1 MSVQIIINDYSTKN
15 IDKYTHIIHI
25 SDIHIR
31 LYKRQEEYKEVFQKL
46 YQKID
51 EIQDKNGLI
60 VITGDIFH
68 DKVSLTSESVI
79 LCTEFFINLSKRRKT
94 IVIPGNHDGLLNSYE
109 RVDNIS
115 GVLSHKTIPD
125 LYFFKHSGIYRF
137 NNFVFG
143 VSSIFD
149 NLFISSNEVD
159 GVIASYS
166 DNNNNE
172 NNENNNNN
180 NNNNKFV
187 KIGLYHG
194 LVGTLKLQEMYEAK
208 GEKSIEDFKGYDYVL
223 LGDIHT
229 FQYLND
235 EKTIAYASS
244 LISQNFTETD
254 TNHGFIFWDIENRT
268 SSYVSIPNDYHHK
281 ICFIENNIL
290 KVNNVEYNLSNNDDL
305 NMLNN
310 IIPEKGRV
318 KLIIEQDINSN
329 NEYINLLKGRFKK
342 VYWTEVNN
350 TLINKG
356 KSESSRLTN
365 VDINIREIM
374 KEIVKFSDESKLD
387 FIYNDL
393 KQRLNKREDLGN
405 NWELL
410 ELKISNL
417 CLYGANNSID
427 LSKFSIN
434 DIILIHG
441 QNNVGKSSLIDIIS
455 YILYNKMGRNLNLGN
470 KKAHEILNINKKEG
484 TGEIIFKL
492 SNNIF
497 YLKRTYKKNIRND
510 LKFDSFLYTLQESHN
525 DTESSSSKDTI
536 TYNDK
541 KYNMTLLLKGCDVNK
556 KIEEL
561 LGSYDDFIF
570 MNIMLQFDN
579 VSFRNMKQNERKNL
593 LNRLLDLNGYEK
605 IEADIKP
612 IYQMYEKEAKAIFDE
627 IKDINIIEMKNTHEE
642 NLKNIETLND
652 KIKDLEKNKLTI
664 IDKINNLNME
674 YVKID
679 DFNCNNSNN
688 SKIKLEE
695 EVKKTKISL
704 DKMKTEVSDLSKNL
718 DEKEHIKNNVF
729 EYLKDEESILKNWRD
744 NNEKINNEKKELQL
758 LLEESLSKR
767 KQHNLK
773 ESYDE
778 KTTETLLEKNKKS
791 YDELLKKEALYNEL
805 LKSYEK
811 NMIEFNEK
819 QNNMTSNLKMLE
831 YDLEKINVNKLWL
844 NLNEKISI
852 DEKQIENKKN
862 KYNDLITNDNE
873 NELIITSLVKNIDEF
888 EKEENQQK
896 CKSYHNYKNELE
908 HILNEIVIYSD
919 LMKNLEN
926 HDFNPDCIQCMKN
939 PKVLDLIKYSDK
951 LKSLESSKINIETKI
966 NALSGIEELETEY
979 KNNKKQL
986 NEKYKSQNEIKKELK
1001 IIKAEIDDFTA
1012 KIEYFNLINKI
1023 KDEKNK
1029 WADEPIRTIKENEEN
1044 ELQTLKTQL
1053 EKKQII
1059 ENNINK
1065 LEDYK
1070 NILSHNTELD
1080 IIIKNIKSNID
1091 ELIHKEKNDKCV
1103 KEYDNYIEQKQLFAT
1118 ISMEIMKINVSIL
1131 EKNNLIT
1138 KDENIFQNLNT
1149 KLLTINKN
1157 NEIMTSISN
1166 MKNEIKNI
1174 DTELNKLK
1182 NDKYKLDELI
1192 RTNDIIIKN
1201 YDEKKA
1207 RFLKLFDEKEV
1218 YANYM
1223 TLVNKNGLPLHILKR
1238 YLTHISDGI
1247 NFIAES
1253 FIKKKIDLF
1262 IEDND
1267 IVLNIIVK
1275 DDDNKN
1281 RNIMMVGG
1289 RESFVLDIAFKIVL
1303 AKIAHLPK
1311 SNFIFIDEGISVF
1324 DKEHLNNITDLF
1336 SYLNNYFDYV
1346 FLMSHIEEIKDY
1358 VSKKIYIK
1366 RDEYGCS
1373 VISYF

>member
-1 MSVQIIINDYSTKN
+1 
-15 IDKYTHIIHI
+15 
-25 SDIHIR
+25 
-31 LYKRQEEYKEVFQKL
+31 
-46 YQKID
+46 
-51 EIQDKNGLI
+51 
-60 VITGDIFH
+60 
-68 DKVSLTSESVI
+68 
-79 LCTEFFINLSKRRKT
+79 
-94 IVIPGNHDGLLNSYE
+94 
-109 RVDNIS
+109 
-115 GVLSHKTIPD
+115 
-125 LYFFKHSGIYRF
+125 
-137 NNFVFG
+137 
-143 VSSIFD
+143 
-149 NLFISSNEVD
+149 
-159 GVIASYS
+159 
-166 DNNNNE
+166 
-172 NNENNNNN
+172 
-180 NNNNKFV
+180 
-187 KIGLYHG
+187 
-194 LVGTLKLQEMYEAK
+194 
-208 GEKSIEDFKGYDYVL
+208 
-223 LGDIHT
+223 
-229 FQYLND
+229 
-235 EKTIAYASS
+235 
-244 LISQNFTETD
+244 
-254 TNHGFIFWDIENRT
+254 
-268 SSYVSIPNDYHHK
+268 
-281 ICFIENNIL
+281 
-290 KVNNVEYNLSNNDDL
+290 LSNNDDL
-305 NMLNN
+305 TLLNS

-329 NEYINLLKGRFKK
+329 NEYINLLKGKFKK

-410 ELKISNL
+410 ELRISNL

-455 YILYNKMGRNLNLGN
+455 YILYNKMGRNLNMGN

-497 YLKRTYKKNIRND
+497 FLKRTYKKNIRND
-510 LKFDSFLYTLQESHN
+510 LKFDSFLYTLQESCN
-525 DTESSSSKDTI
+525 SDDSKDTIKDII

-541 KYNMTLLLKGCDVNK
+541 NYNMTLLLKGCDVNK

-612 IYQMYEKEAKAIFDE
+612 IYQMYEKESKNIFDE
-627 IKDINIIEMKNTHEE
+627 IKDINILEMKNTHEE
-642 NLKNIETLND
+642 DIKNIDELNN
-652 KIKDLEKNKLTI
+652 KIKDLEKNKLGF

-679 DFNCNNSNN
+679 DFN

-695 EVKKTKISL
+695 EVKRAKNSLEKINN
-704 DKMKTEVSDLSKNL
+704 EVLILSTNL
-718 DEKEHIKNNVF
+718 NEKEHIKNNIF
-729 EYLKDEESILKNWRD
+729 EYLKNEESILENWNA
-744 NNEKINNEKKELQL
+744 NNEKIGTQKKELQNA
-758 LLEESLSKR
+758 LEMSLSKR

-778 KTTETLLEKNKKS
+778 KTTQSLLEKNRKN
-791 YDELLKKEALYNEL
+791 YEDLVKKEVIYNEL
-805 LKSYEK
+805 LKSYDIL
-811 NMIEFNEK
+811 MIEFNEK

-831 YDLEKINVNKLWL
+831 YDLEKINVNKSWL
-844 NLNEKISI
+844 IDDNNNDKSLSILDKKKEK
-852 DEKQIENKKN
+852 EKELLEN
-862 KYNDLITNDNE
+862 DRH
-873 NELIITSLVKNIDEF
+873 NELIIALLVQNIDEF
-888 EKEENQQK
+888 EKEEIQQK
-896 CKSYHNYKNELE
+896 CKSYHNYKNEFT
-908 HILNEIVIYSD
+908 HILNEIVIYTD

-926 HDFNPDCIQCMKN
+926 HEFNPDCVQCMKN
-939 PKVLDLIKYSDK
+939 PKVLDLIKYSDR
-951 LKSLESSKINIETKI
+951 LKSLESSKINIENEI
-966 NALSGIEELETEY
+966 NVLHGIEVLEIEY

-986 NEKYKSQNEIKKELK
+986 NDKYKSQNEIKKELK
-1001 IIKAEIDDFTA
+1001 IIKAEIDDLTVQ
-1012 KIEYFNLINKI
+1012 IEYFTLINKI

-1029 WADEPIRTIKENEEN
+1029 WTNEPIRETKESQEK
-1044 ELQTLKTQL
+1044 ELSLLKTQL
-1053 EKKQII
+1053 EKKSVI

-1070 NILSHNTELD
+1070 NILLHNNELD

-1091 ELIHKEKNDKCV
+1091 ELIENEKHDKSV
-1103 KEYDNYIEQKQLFAT
+1103 QEYSNYLKQKQEFTT
-1118 ISMEIMKINVSIL
+1118 ISMEIMKLNVSIL

-1138 KDENIFQNLNT
+1138 KDENVFQNLNS
-1149 KLLTINKN
+1149 KLETINKN
-1157 NEIMTSISN
+1157 TEIITSISN
-1166 MKNEIKNI
+1166 MKSEIKNI
-1174 DTELNKLK
+1174 DMELNKLK

-1247 NFIAES
+1247 NFISES

-1275 DDDNKN
+1275 DDNNKN

-1373 VISYF
+1373 RITYF

>member
-1 MSVQIIINDYSTKN
+1 MSSQIIINDYSTKDIN
-15 IDKYTHIIHI
+15 KYTHIIHI

-51 EIQDKNGLI
+51 EVDDKNGLI

-149 NLFISSNEVD
+149 NLFISSYEVD
-159 GVIASYS
+159 GQIASYKDS
-166 DNNNNE
+166 CGD
-172 NNENNNNN
+172 
-180 NNNNKFV
+180 NKFV

-254 TNHGFIFWDIENRT
+254 TNHGFIYWDIENGS

-305 NMLNN
+305 EILNT

-329 NEYINLLKGRFKK
+329 NEYINLLKGKFKK

-405 NWELL
+405 NWDLL
-410 ELKISNL
+410 ELRISNL

-427 LSKFSIN
+427 LSKFSVN

-455 YILYNKMGRNLNLGN
+455 YILYNKMGRNLNMGN

-484 TGEIIFKL
+484 VGEIIFKL

-497 YLKRTYKKNIRND
+497 FLKRTYKKNIRND
-510 LKFDSFLYTLQESHN
+510 LKFDSFLYTLQESFGDDCVSTN
-525 DTESSSSKDTI
+525 KETI
-536 TYNDK
+536 KYDEK
-541 KYNMTLLLKGCDVNK
+541 MYNMTLLLKGCDVNK

-612 IYQMYEKEAKAIFDE
+612 IYQMYEKESKTIFDE
-627 IKDINIIEMKNTHEE
+627 IKDINIIEMKNSHEDD
-642 NLKNIETLND
+642 LKNIDELNN
-652 KIKDLEKNKLTI
+652 KIKSLENNKLTI

-679 DFNCNNSNN
+679 DFNSINSNSSN
-688 SKIKLEE
+688 SNSSKIKLEE
-695 EVKKTKISL
+695 EVKKAKISL
-704 DKMKTEVSDLSKNL
+704 EKMKGEVSNLSKNL
-718 DEKEHIKNNVF
+718 DEKEQIKNNIF
-729 EYLKDEESILKNWRD
+729 EYLKNEESILENWNA
-744 NNEKINNEKKELQL
+744 NNDKIEKQKKELQL
-758 LLEESLSKR
+758 LLECSLSKR
-767 KQHNLK
+767 KQHNMK

-778 KTTETLLEKNKKS
+778 KTTEILLEKNKKN
-791 YDELLKKEALYNEL
+791 YDDLLKKEIIYNEL
-805 LKSYEK
+805 LKSYDIF
-811 NMIEFNEK
+811 MIEFNEK
-819 QNNMTSNLKMLE
+819 QNNMNSNLKMLE
-831 YDLEKINVNKLWL
+831 YDLEKINVNKSWV
-844 NLNEKISI
+844 NERNTDKSLSI
-852 DEKQIENKKN
+852 LVEKKEKEK
-862 KYNDLITNDNE
+862 DLLSNDNN
-873 NELIITSLVKNIDEF
+873 NELIIHSLSKNIDEF
-888 EKEENQQK
+888 EKEEFQNK
-896 CKSYHNYKNELE
+896 CKSYHNYKNELDN
-908 HILNEIVIYSD
+908 ILNEIIIYTD

-926 HDFNPDCIQCMKN
+926 HEFNLECIQCMKN

-951 LKSLESSKINIETKI
+951 LKSLELSKINIEKEL
-966 NALSGIEELETEY
+966 NELKDIEKQENEY
-979 KNNKKQL
+979 KNNKKEL

-1001 IIKAEIDDFTA
+1001 LIKIVIDDLIIE
-1012 KIEYFNLINKI
+1012 IEYFRLIDKI

-1029 WADEPIRTIKENEEN
+1029 WANDPIRGTKEKEEK
-1044 ELQTLKTQL
+1044 ELNILKTQI

-1070 NILSHNTELD
+1070 NILLHNNELD
-1080 IIIKNIKSNID
+1080 IIIKNIKTNID
-1091 ELIHKEKNDKCV
+1091 ELINGENNKQHTE
-1103 KEYDNYIEQKQLFAT
+1103 EYNNYLKQKQLFST

-1138 KDENIFQNLNT
+1138 KDENIFQNLSS
-1149 KLLTINKN
+1149 KLETINKN
-1157 NEIMTSISN
+1157 TEIITSISN
-1166 MKNEIKNI
+1166 MKSEIKNI
-1174 DTELNKLK
+1174 DFELNKMK

-1223 TLVNKNGLPLHILKR
+1223 ILVNKNGLPLHILKR

-1275 DDDNKN
+1275 DDNNKN

-1366 RDEYGCS
+1366 RDDQGCS
-1373 VISYF
+1373 KISYNN

>member
-1 MSVQIIINDYSTKN
+1 MSVQIIINDYSSMDIN
-15 IDKYTHIIHI
+15 KYTHIIHI

-51 EIQDKNGLI
+51 TIEDKNGLI

-79 LCTEFFINLSKRRKT
+79 LCTEFFINLSQRRKT

-115 GVLSHKTIPD
+115 GVLSHKTIPN

-149 NLFISSNEVD
+149 NLFISSSEVD
-159 GVIASYS
+159 GQIASYESCS
-166 DNNNNE
+166 D
-172 NNENNNNN
+172 
-180 NNNNKFV
+180 KFV

-254 TNHGFIFWDIENRT
+254 TNHGFIYWDIENGT

-290 KVNNVEYNLSNNDDL
+290 KVNNIEYNLSNNDDL
-305 NMLNN
+305 MMLNT

-329 NEYINLLKGRFKK
+329 NEYINLLKGKFKK

-405 NWELL
+405 NWDLL
-410 ELKISNL
+410 ELRISNL
-417 CLYGANNSID
+417 CLYGDNNSID

-455 YILYNKMGRNLNLGN
+455 YILYNKMGRNLNMGN

-497 YLKRTYKKNIRND
+497 FLKRTYKKNIRND
-510 LKFDSFLYTLQESHN
+510 LKFDSFLYTLQESSSA
-525 DTESSSSKDTI
+525 DTSRDTSRDINKDTI

-593 LNRLLDLNGYEK
+593 LNRLLDLNGFEK

-612 IYQMYEKEAKAIFDE
+612 IYQMYEKESKNIFDE
-627 IKDINIIEMKNTHEE
+627 IKDINILEMKNTHEE
-642 NLKNIETLND
+642 DIKNIDELNN
-652 KIKDLEKNKLTI
+652 KIKDLEKNKLAI

-679 DFNCNNSNN
+679 DFNSINSNN
-688 SKIKLEE
+688 SKLEE
-695 EVKKTKISL
+695 EFKRAKISL
-704 DKMKTEVSDLSKNL
+704 EKMNNEVNELSKKLN
-718 DEKEHIKNNVF
+718 EKEHIKNNIF
-729 EYLKDEESILKNWRD
+729 EYLKNEESILENWNT
-744 NNEKINNEKKELQL
+744 NNEKIGAQKKELQNA
-758 LLEESLSKR
+758 LEDSLSKR

-778 KTTETLLEKNKKS
+778 KTAESLLEKNRKN
-791 YDELLKKEALYNEL
+791 YDELLKKEVIYNEL
-805 LKSYEK
+805 LKSYDIL
-811 NMIEFNEK
+811 MMEFNEK
-819 QNNMTSNLKMLE
+819 QNNMKSNLKMLE

-844 NLNEKISI
+844 NDDN
-852 DEKQIENKKN
+852 N
-862 KYNDLITNDNE
+862 NDNSSSILHE
-873 NELIITSLVKNIDEF
+873 KKEKEKDLLCNDNNNELIISSLIQNIDEF
-888 EKEENQQK
+888 EKEEIQQK

-908 HILNEIVIYSD
+908 HILNEIIIYTD
-919 LMKNLEN
+919 LMRNLEN
-926 HDFNPDCIQCMKN
+926 HEFNPECIQCMKN

-951 LKSLESSKINIETKI
+951 LKSLESSKINIQEK
-966 NALSGIEELETEY
+966 LVVLHGIEELETEY

-1001 IIKAEIDDFTA
+1001 IIKAEIDDLTVQ
-1012 KIEYFNLINKI
+1012 IEYFTLINKI

-1029 WADEPIRTIKENEEN
+1029 WENEPIRVTKESEEK
-1044 ELQTLKTQL
+1044 ELSILKIQV
-1053 EKKQII
+1053 EKKQVI

-1070 NILSHNTELD
+1070 NILLHNNELD
-1080 IIIKNIKSNID
+1080 IIIKNIKFKIN
-1091 ELIHKEKNDKCV
+1091 ELIENEKHDKSV
-1103 KEYDNYIEQKQLFAT
+1103 QEYNNYLKQKQLFAT
-1118 ISMEIMKINVSIL
+1118 ISMEIMKLNVSIL

-1138 KDENIFQNLNT
+1138 KDENIFQNLNS

-1157 NEIMTSISN
+1157 TEIITSIRN

-1174 DTELNKLK
+1174 DAELNKLK

-1247 NFIAES
+1247 NFISES

-1267 IVLNIIVK
+1267 IILNIIVK
-1275 DDDNKN
+1275 DDNNKN

-1358 VSKKIYIK
+1358 VSKKIFIK
-1366 RDEYGCS
+1366 RDDQGCS
-1373 VISYF
+1373 KISYV

>member
-1 MSVQIIINDYSTKN
+1 MSAQIIINDYSTKDIN
-15 IDKYTHIIHI
+15 KYTHIIHI

-51 EIQDKNGLI
+51 EIHDKNGLI

-79 LCTEFFINLSKRRKT
+79 LCTEFFINLSQRRKT

-115 GVLSHKTIPD
+115 GVLSHKTIPN

-149 NLFISSNEVD
+149 NLFISSSEVE
-159 GVIASYS
+159 GQIASYDS
-166 DNNNNE
+166 CGD
-172 NNENNNNN
+172 
-180 NNNNKFV
+180 NKFV

-254 TNHGFIFWDIENRT
+254 TNHGFIYWDIENAT
-268 SSYVSIPNDYHHK
+268 STYVSIPNDYHHK

-290 KVNNVEYNLSNNDDL
+290 KINNTEYNLSNNDDL
-305 NMLNN
+305 TLLNS

-329 NEYINLLKGRFKK
+329 NEYINLLKGKFKK

-410 ELKISNL
+410 ELRISNL

-455 YILYNKMGRNLNLGN
+455 YILYNKMGRNLNMGN

-497 YLKRTYKKNIRND
+497 FLKRTYKKNIRND
-510 LKFDSFLYTLQESHN
+510 LKFDSFLYTLQESC
-525 DTESSSSKDTI
+525 SSDDSKDII

-612 IYQMYEKEAKAIFDE
+612 IYQMYEKESKNIFDE
-627 IKDINIIEMKNTHEE
+627 IKDINILEMKNTHEE
-642 NLKNIETLND
+642 DIKNIDELNN
-652 KIKDLEKNKLTI
+652 KIKDLEKNKLGF

-679 DFNCNNSNN
+679 DFNSIN

-695 EVKKTKISL
+695 EVKRAKNSLEKINN
-704 DKMKTEVSDLSKNL
+704 EVLILSTNL
-718 DEKEHIKNNVF
+718 NEKEHIKNNIF
-729 EYLKDEESILKNWRD
+729 EYLKNEESILENWNA
-744 NNEKINNEKKELQL
+744 NNEKIGTQKKELQL
-758 LLEESLSKR
+758 LLEDSLSKR

-778 KTTETLLEKNKKS
+778 KTTEMLLEKNRKN
-791 YDELLKKEALYNEL
+791 YEDLVKKEVIYNEL
-805 LKSYEK
+805 LKSYDIL
-811 NMIEFNEK
+811 MIEFNEK
-819 QNNMTSNLKMLE
+819 QNNMSSNLKMLE
-831 YDLEKINVNKLWL
+831 YDLEKINVNKSWL
-844 NLNEKISI
+844 I
-852 DEKQIENKKN
+852 DDNNNDKKKQEQNKKN
-862 KYNDLITNDNE
+862 EKYTQLNKIDND
-873 NELIITSLVKNIDEF
+873 NELIIALLVQNIDEF
-888 EKEENQQK
+888 EKEEIQQK
-896 CKSYHNYKNELE
+896 CKSYHNYKNEFT
-908 HILNEIVIYSD
+908 HILNEIVIYTD

-926 HDFNPDCIQCMKN
+926 HEFNPDCVQCMKN
-939 PKVLDLIKYSDK
+939 PKVLDLIKYSDR
-951 LKSLESSKINIETKI
+951 LKSLESSKINIENEI
-966 NALSGIEELETEY
+966 NVLHGIEVLEIEY

-986 NEKYKSQNEIKKELK
+986 NDKYKSQNEIKKELK
-1001 IIKAEIDDFTA
+1001 IIKAEIDDLTVQ
-1012 KIEYFNLINKI
+1012 IEYFTLINKI

-1029 WADEPIRTIKENEEN
+1029 WTNEPIRETKES
-1044 ELQTLKTQL
+1044 ELSLLKTQL
-1053 EKKQII
+1053 EKKSVI

-1070 NILSHNTELD
+1070 NILLHNNELD

-1091 ELIHKEKNDKCV
+1091 ELIENEKHDKSV
-1103 KEYDNYIEQKQLFAT
+1103 QEYNNYLKQKQEFTT
-1118 ISMEIMKINVSIL
+1118 ISMEIMKLNVSIL

-1138 KDENIFQNLNT
+1138 KDENVFQNLNS
-1149 KLLTINKN
+1149 KLETINKN
-1157 NEIMTSISN
+1157 TEIITSISN
-1166 MKNEIKNI
+1166 MKSEIKNI

-1247 NFIAES
+1247 NFISES

-1275 DDDNKN
+1275 DDNNKN

-1373 VISYF
+1373 KVTCSF

>member
-1 MSVQIIINDYSTKN
+1 MSAQIIINDYSTVDIN
-15 IDKYTHIIHI
+15 KYTHIIHI

-149 NLFISSNEVD
+149 NLFISSSEVE
-159 GVIASYS
+159 GQIASYGPCS
-166 DNNNNE
+166 E
-172 NNENNNNN
+172 
-180 NNNNKFV
+180 KFV

-208 GEKSIEDFKGYDYVL
+208 GEKSVEDFKGYDYVL

-254 TNHGFIFWDIENRT
+254 TNHGFIYWDIENET

-305 NMLNN
+305 TMLNS

-329 NEYINLLKGRFKK
+329 NEYINLLKGKFKK

-410 ELKISNL
+410 ELRISNL

-441 QNNVGKSSLIDIIS
+441 QNNIGKSSLIDIIS

-484 TGEIIFKL
+484 VGEIIFKL

-510 LKFDSFLYTLQESHN
+510 LKFDSFLYTLQESF
-525 DTESSSSKDTI
+525 SSGDSKDII

-612 IYQMYEKEAKAIFDE
+612 IYQMYEKESKNIFDE
-627 IKDINIIEMKNTHEE
+627 IKDINILEMKNTHEE
-642 NLKNIETLND
+642 DLKNIDELND
-652 KIKDLEKNKLTI
+652 KIKGLEKNKLAI

-679 DFNCNNSNN
+679 DFNSINSN
-688 SKIKLEE
+688 SKSKLEE
-695 EVKKTKISL
+695 EVKRAKISL
-704 DKMKTEVSDLSKNL
+704 EKMKNEVSDLSKKL
-718 DEKEHIKNNVF
+718 DEKENIKNNIF
-729 EYLKDEESILKNWRD
+729 EYLKNEDSILEKWNS
-744 NNEKINNEKKELQL
+744 NNEKIDKQKKELQL

-767 KQHNLK
+767 KQHNMK

-778 KTTETLLEKNKKS
+778 KTAQTLLEKNKKN
-791 YDELLKKEALYNEL
+791 YDDLLKKEVEYNEL
-805 LKSYEK
+805 LKSYDICMKEY
-811 NMIEFNEK
+811 NEK
-819 QNNMTSNLKMLE
+819 HNNMSSNLKILE

-844 NLNEKISI
+844 NEKNTENSMNFLK
-852 DEKQIENKKN
+852 EKKEKEKELLENDRN
-862 KYNDLITNDNE
+862 
-873 NELIITSLVKNIDEF
+873 NELIIASLVKNIDDF
-888 EKEENQQK
+888 EKEEFQNK

-908 HILNEIVIYSD
+908 HILNEIVIYRD

-926 HDFNPDCIQCMKN
+926 HEFNPDCIQCMKN

-951 LKSLESSKINIETKI
+951 LKSLEPSKINIEE
-966 NALSGIEELETEY
+966 NLDVLHGIQELETEY

-986 NEKYKSQNEIKKELK
+986 NDKYKSQNEIKKELK
-1001 IIKAEIDDFTA
+1001 IIKADIDDLTVQ
-1012 KIEYFNLINKI
+1012 IEYFTLINKI

-1029 WADEPIRTIKENEEN
+1029 WTNEPIRAIKENEEK
-1044 ELQTLKTQL
+1044 ELSLLKIQL
-1053 EKKQII
+1053 EKKQIT

-1070 NILSHNTELD
+1070 NILLHNNELD
-1080 IIIKNIKSNID
+1080 IIIKNIKSKID
-1091 ELIHKEKNDKCV
+1091 ELVEKEKNDKCV
-1103 KEYDNYIEQKQLFAT
+1103 EEYNNYLKQKQLFAT

-1138 KDENIFQNLNT
+1138 KDENIFQNLNS

-1157 NEIMTSISN
+1157 TEIITTISN

-1201 YDEKKA
+1201 YDEKKK

-1366 RDEYGCS
+1366 RDDQGCS
-1373 VISYF
+1373 RISYV

>member
-1 MSVQIIINDYSTKN
+1 MSAQIIINDYSTVAIN
-15 IDKYTHIIHI
+15 KYTHIIHI

-115 GVLSHKTIPD
+115 GVLSHKTIPN

-149 NLFISSNEVD
+149 NLFISSSEVD
-159 GVIASYS
+159 GQIASYGPCS
-166 DNNNNE
+166 E
-172 NNENNNNN
+172 
-180 NNNNKFV
+180 KFV

-208 GEKSIEDFKGYDYVL
+208 GEKSVEDFKGYDYVL

-254 TNHGFIFWDIENRT
+254 TNHGFIYWDIENET
-268 SSYVSIPNDYHHK
+268 STYVSIPNDYHHK

-290 KVNNVEYNLSNNDDL
+290 KVNNTEYNLSNNDDL
-305 NMLNN
+305 MILNT

-329 NEYINLLKGRFKK
+329 NEYINLLKGKFKK

-410 ELKISNL
+410 ELRISNL

-484 TGEIIFKL
+484 VGEIIFKL
-492 SNNIF
+492 SNNVF

-510 LKFDSFLYTLQESHN
+510 LKFDSFLYTLQESHS
-525 DTESSSSKDTI
+525 DTSKDTL

-556 KIEEL
+556 KIEEM

-612 IYQMYEKEAKAIFDE
+612 IYQMYEKESKNIFDE

-642 NLKNIETLND
+642 DLKNIDELND
-652 KIKDLEKNKLTI
+652 KIKGLEKNKLAI

-679 DFNCNNSNN
+679 DFNSINSN
-688 SKIKLEE
+688 SKSKLEE
-695 EVKKTKISL
+695 EVKRAKISL
-704 DKMKTEVSDLSKNL
+704 EKMNNEVLTLSTNL
-718 DEKEHIKNNVF
+718 DEKEHIKNNIF
-729 EYLKDEESILKNWRD
+729 EYLKNEESILENWNS
-744 NNEKINNEKKELQL
+744 NNQKIEVQKKELQL

-767 KQHNLK
+767 KQHNMK

-778 KTTETLLEKNKKS
+778 KTAESLLEKNKKN
-791 YDELLKKEALYNEL
+791 YEELLKKEITYNEL
-805 LKSYEK
+805 LKSYDIL
-811 NMIEFNEK
+811 MIEFNEK

-831 YDLEKINVNKLWL
+831 YDLEKINVNKSW
-844 NLNEKISI
+844 LNEKNTHNNNENSVIFLT
-852 DEKQIENKKN
+852 EKKEKEKDLHS
-862 KYNDLITNDNE
+862 NDSN
-873 NELIITSLVKNIDEF
+873 NELIIASLVQNIDEF
-888 EKEENQQK
+888 EKDEYQQK

-908 HILNEIVIYSD
+908 HILNEIVIYTD

-926 HDFNPDCIQCMKN
+926 HEFNPDCIQCMKN
-939 PKVLDLIKYSDK
+939 PKVLDLIKYSDR
-951 LKSLESSKINIETKI
+951 LKSLESSKINIEGK
-966 NALSGIEELETEY
+966 LYVLHGIEELETEY

-986 NEKYKSQNEIKKELK
+986 NDKYKSQNEIKKELK
-1001 IIKAEIDDFTA
+1001 IIKAEIDDLTV

-1029 WADEPIRTIKENEEN
+1029 WSNEPIREIKENKEK
-1044 ELQTLKTQL
+1044 ELSLLKTQL
-1053 EKKQII
+1053 EKKQVI

-1070 NILSHNTELD
+1070 NILLHNNELD
-1080 IIIKNIKSNID
+1080 IIIKNIKYNID
-1091 ELIHKEKNDKCV
+1091 ELINSENNKQHSE
-1103 KEYDNYIEQKQLFAT
+1103 EYNNYLKQKQLFAT

-1138 KDENIFQNLNT
+1138 KDENIFQNLNS

-1157 NEIMTSISN
+1157 NEIITTISN
-1166 MKNEIKNI
+1166 MKTEIKNI

-1247 NFIAES
+1247 NFISES

-1366 RDEYGCS
+1366 RDDQGCS
-1373 VISYF
+1373 RISYV

>member
-1 MSVQIIINDYSTKN
+1 MSVQIIINDYSTKDIN
-15 IDKYTHIIHI
+15 KYTHIIHI

-51 EIQDKNGLI
+51 TIEDKNGLI

-79 LCTEFFINLSKRRKT
+79 LCTEFFINLSQRRKT

-149 NLFISSNEVD
+149 NLFISSSEVD
-159 GVIASYS
+159 GQIASYKDS
-166 DNNNNE
+166 CGNNSNH
-172 NNENNNNN
+172 
-180 NNNNKFV
+180 NKFV

-208 GEKSIEDFKGYDYVL
+208 GEKSVEDFKGYDYVL

-254 TNHGFIFWDIENRT
+254 TNHGFIYWDIENDT

-305 NMLNN
+305 TILNT

-405 NWELL
+405 NWDLL
-410 ELKISNL
+410 ELRLSNL
-417 CLYGANNSID
+417 CLYGAGNSID
-427 LSKFSIN
+427 LSKFSVN

-455 YILYNKMGRNLNLGN
+455 YILYNKMGRNVNMGN

-492 SNNIF
+492 SNNVF

-510 LKFDSFLYTLQESHN
+510 LKFDSFLYTLQ
-525 DTESSSSKDTI
+525 DSSIDDNSSTSKDTI
-536 TYNDK
+536 TYNEK

-612 IYQMYEKEAKAIFDE
+612 IYQMYEKESKTIFDE
-627 IKDINIIEMKNTHEE
+627 IKDINIIEMKNSHETD
-642 NLKNIETLND
+642 LTNIEELNN
-652 KIKDLEKNKLTI
+652 KIKGLEKNKLAI

-679 DFNCNNSNN
+679 DSNSTN
-688 SKIKLEE
+688 SKSKLEE
-695 EVKKTKISL
+695 EVKKTKINL
-704 DKMKTEVSDLSKNL
+704 DKMKNEVSDLSKNL
-718 DEKEHIKNNVF
+718 DEKEHIKNNIF
-729 EYLKDEESILKNWRD
+729 EYLKDEESILEKWNA
-744 NNEKINNEKKELQL
+744 NNKKIEEQKKELQL
-758 LLEESLSKR
+758 SLEDSLSKR

-778 KTTETLLEKNKKS
+778 KTTEILLEKNKKN
-791 YDELLKKEALYNEL
+791 YDDLLKKEVIYNEL
-805 LKSYEK
+805 LKSYDICMKEY
-811 NMIEFNEK
+811 NEK
-819 QNNMTSNLKMLE
+819 QNNMNSTLKILE
-831 YDLEKINVNKLWL
+831 YDLEKINVNKSWL
-844 NLNEKISI
+844 NNEYLI
-852 DEKQIENKKN
+852 DEKQIENKKT
-862 KYNDLITNDNE
+862 KYNELNTIDSE
-873 NELIITSLVKNIDEF
+873 NELIIASLVKNIEEF
-888 EKEENQQK
+888 EKEEFQQK
-896 CKSYHNYKNELE
+896 CKAYHNYKNELDN
-908 HILNEIVIYSD
+908 ILNEIIIYTD

-926 HDFNPDCIQCMKN
+926 HEFNPECIQCMKN

-951 LKSLESSKINIETKI
+951 LKLLESSKINIEKEI
-966 NALSGIEELETEY
+966 NTLSGIDDLETEY
-979 KNNKKQL
+979 KNNKKKL
-986 NEKYKSQNEIKKELK
+986 NDKYKSQNEIKKELK
-1001 IIKAEIDDFTA
+1001 IIKAEIDDLA
-1012 KIEYFNLINKI
+1012 IKMEYFSLINKI

-1029 WADEPIRTIKENEEN
+1029 WSNEPIRAIKEKEEK
-1044 ELQTLKTQL
+1044 ELNLLKTQV
-1053 EKKQII
+1053 EKKQVI

-1070 NILSHNTELD
+1070 NILLHNNELD
-1080 IIIKNIKSNID
+1080 IIIKNIKSKID
-1091 ELIHKEKNDKCV
+1091 ELEKSGKLDTEEYNNYLKQKE
-1103 KEYDNYIEQKQLFAT
+1103 IFAT

-1138 KDENIFQNLNT
+1138 KDENIFQNLNS

-1157 NEIMTSISN
+1157 NEIITSISN

-1174 DTELNKLK
+1174 DNDLNKLK

-1366 RDEYGCS
+1366 RDEHGCS
-1373 VISYF
+1373 VISYV

>member
-1 MSVQIIINDYSTKN
+1 MSSQIIINDFSTEN

-51 EIQDKNGLI
+51 EINDKNGLI

-159 GVIASYS
+159 GVIASYK
-166 DNNNNE
+166 DK
-172 NNENNNNN
+172 
-180 NNNNKFV
+180 NKLT

-208 GEKSIEDFKGYDYVL
+208 GEKSVEDFKGYDYVL

-254 TNHGFIFWDIENRT
+254 TNHGFIFWDIENKT

-290 KVNNVEYNLSNNDDL
+290 KVNNIEYNLSNNDDL
-305 NMLNN
+305 GMLNT

-417 CLYGANNSID
+417 CLYGAHNSID

-510 LKFDSFLYTLQESHN
+510 LKFDSFLYTLQ
-525 DTESSSSKDTI
+525 DASSFDDSNKDTL

-627 IKDINIIEMKNTHEE
+627 IKDINIIEMKNSHDI
-642 NLKNIETLND
+642 NLTNIETLND
-652 KIKDLEKNKLTI
+652 KITSLEKNKLTI

-679 DFNCNNSNN
+679 DLNSIN
-688 SKIKLEE
+688 SKSKLEE

-704 DKMKTEVSDLSKNL
+704 DKMKAEVSDLSKNL
-718 DEKEHIKNNVF
+718 NEKEQIKNTIF
-729 EYLKDEESILKNWRD
+729 EYLKNEESILENWNK
-744 NNEKINNEKKELQL
+744 NNEKINNEKKELQNS
-758 LLEESLSKR
+758 LEQSLSKR

-778 KTTETLLEKNKKS
+778 ITTQSLLEKNKKN
-791 YDELLKKEALYNEL
+791 YEELLKKEVTYNEL

-811 NMIEFNEK
+811 NITEFNEK

-831 YDLEKINVNKLWL
+831 HDLEKINVNKLWL
-844 NLNEKISI
+844 NEKNTDKSLKFLLEKKEKEKILL
-852 DEKQIENKKN
+852 ENDRN
-862 KYNDLITNDNE
+862 
-873 NELIITSLVKNIDEF
+873 NELIIASLVKNIDEF

-908 HILNEIVIYSD
+908 HILNEIFIYSN

-926 HDFNPDCIQCMKN
+926 HEFNPDCIQCMKN

-951 LKSLESSKINIETKI
+951 LKSLESSKINIEKT
-966 NALSGIEELETEY
+966 LDVLQGIEELETEY
-979 KNNKKQL
+979 KSNKKQL

-1001 IIKAEIDDFTA
+1001 IIKTEIDDFSA
-1012 KIEYFNLINKI
+1012 QMEYFSLINKI

-1029 WADEPIRTIKENEEN
+1029 WDNEPIRAIKENEEK
-1044 ELQTLKTQL
+1044 ELNVLKTQL
-1053 EKKQII
+1053 EKKQVI

-1080 IIIKNIKSNID
+1080 IIIKNIKSKID
-1091 ELIHKEKNDKCV
+1091 ELIEKEKNDKCV
-1103 KEYDNYIEQKQLFAT
+1103 EEYNNYLKQKQIFAT

-1138 KDENIFQNLNT
+1138 KDENIFDNLNA

-1275 DDDNKN
+1275 DEDNKN

-1358 VSKKIYIK
+1358 VNKKIYIK
-1366 RDEYGCS
+1366 RDDQGCS
-1373 VISYF
+1373 VISCSF

>member
-1 MSVQIIINDYSTKN
+1 MSAQIIINDYSTKDIN
-15 IDKYTHIIHI
+15 KYTHIIHI

-51 EIQDKNGLI
+51 TIEDKNGLI

-79 LCTEFFINLSKRRKT
+79 LCTEFFINLSQRRKT

-115 GVLSHKTIPD
+115 GVLSHKTIPN

-149 NLFISSNEVD
+149 NLFISSSEVE
-159 GVIASYS
+159 GQIASYDS
-166 DNNNNE
+166 CGDD
-172 NNENNNNN
+172 
-180 NNNNKFV
+180 KFV

-208 GEKSIEDFKGYDYVL
+208 GEKSVEDFKGYDYVL

-254 TNHGFIFWDIENRT
+254 TNHGFIYWDIENET

-305 NMLNN
+305 IMLNT

-329 NEYINLLKGRFKK
+329 NEYINLLKGKFKK

-410 ELKISNL
+410 ELRISNL
-417 CLYGANNSID
+417 CLYGDNNSID

-455 YILYNKMGRNLNLGN
+455 YILYNKMGRNLNMGN

-497 YLKRTYKKNIRND
+497 FLKRTYKKNIRND
-510 LKFDSFLYTLQESHN
+510 LKFDSFLYTLQES
-525 DTESSSSKDTI
+525 SSDDSASSNNNKDVI

-612 IYQMYEKEAKAIFDE
+612 IYQMYEKESKNIFDE
-627 IKDINIIEMKNTHEE
+627 IKDINILEMKNSHEE
-642 NLKNIETLND
+642 DLKNIHELNN
-652 KIKDLEKNKLTI
+652 KIKDLEKNKLEI

-679 DFNCNNSNN
+679 DSFN

-695 EVKKTKISL
+695 EVKRAKISL
-704 DKMKTEVSDLSKNL
+704 EKMNNEVLTLSTNL
-718 DEKEHIKNNVF
+718 DEKEHIKNNIF
-729 EYLKDEESILKNWRD
+729 EYLKNEESILENWNA
-744 NNEKINNEKKELQL
+744 NNEKIGTQKKELQNQ
-758 LLEESLSKR
+758 LEDSLSKR

-778 KTTETLLEKNKKS
+778 KTTESLLEKNRKN
-791 YDELLKKEALYNEL
+791 YDELLKKEIIYNEL
-805 LKSYEK
+805 LKSYDIL
-811 NMIEFNEK
+811 MMEFNEK

-831 YDLEKINVNKLWL
+831 YDLEKINVNKSWL
-844 NLNEKISI
+844 N
-852 DEKQIENKKN
+852 DEKSLSILDEKE
-862 KYNDLITNDNE
+862 KYNELNKIDSD
-873 NELIITSLVKNIDEF
+873 NELIISSCVQNIDEF
-888 EKEENQQK
+888 EKEEFQNK
-896 CKSYHNYKNELE
+896 CKSYHNYKNELDN
-908 HILNEIVIYSD
+908 ILNELVIYRD

-926 HDFNPDCIQCMKN
+926 HEFNPDCIQCMKN

-951 LKSLESSKINIETKI
+951 LKSLESSKINIEEK
-966 NALSGIEELETEY
+966 LVVLQGIEELEIEY

-1001 IIKAEIDDFTA
+1001 IIKADIDDLTVQ
-1012 KIEYFNLINKI
+1012 IEYFSLINKI

-1029 WADEPIRTIKENEEN
+1029 WNNEPIRVTKESNEK
-1044 ELQTLKTQL
+1044 ELSILKTQV
-1053 EKKQII
+1053 EKKQVI

-1070 NILSHNTELD
+1070 NILLYNNELD
-1080 IIIKNIKSNID
+1080 IIIKNIKFNID
-1091 ELIHKEKNDKCV
+1091 ELEKTGKLDSE
-1103 KEYDNYIEQKQLFAT
+1103 EYNNYLKQKQLFAT
-1118 ISMEIMKINVSIL
+1118 ISMEIMKLNVSIL

-1138 KDENIFQNLNT
+1138 KDENIFQNLNS

-1157 NEIMTSISN
+1157 TEIITSISN
-1166 MKNEIKNI
+1166 MKSEIKNI
-1174 DTELNKLK
+1174 DIELNKLK

-1201 YDEKKA
+1201 YDEKKS

-1247 NFIAES
+1247 NFISES

-1275 DDDNKN
+1275 DDNNKN

-1373 VISYF
+1373 VISYI

>member
-1 MSVQIIINDYSTKN
+1 MSSQIIINDYSTVDIN
-15 IDKYTHIIHI
+15 KYTHIIHI

-51 EIQDKNGLI
+51 TIDDKNGLI

-149 NLFISSNEVD
+149 NLFISSYEVD
-159 GVIASYS
+159 GQIASYENS
-166 DNNNNE
+166 SGDNQ
-172 NNENNNNN
+172 
-180 NNNNKFV
+180 NKFT

-254 TNHGFIFWDIENRT
+254 TNHGFIYWDIENGT

-290 KVNNVEYNLSNNDDL
+290 KINNIEYNLSNNDDL
-305 NMLNN
+305 MMLNS

-329 NEYINLLKGRFKK
+329 NEYINLLKGKFKK

-405 NWELL
+405 NWDLL
-410 ELKISNL
+410 ELRLSNL

-427 LSKFSIN
+427 LSKFSVN

-455 YILYNKMGRNLNLGN
+455 YILYNKMGRNLNMGN

-484 TGEIIFKL
+484 VGEIIFKL

-510 LKFDSFLYTLQESHN
+510 LKFDSFLYTLQESHS
-525 DTESSSSKDTI
+525 DDSKDTNKDII
-536 TYNDK
+536 TYNEK

-612 IYQMYEKEAKAIFDE
+612 IYQMYEKESKNIFDE
-627 IKDINIIEMKNTHEE
+627 IKDINILEMKNTHEE
-642 NLKNIETLND
+642 DLTNIEELNN

-679 DFNCNNSNN
+679 DFNSINSNSNSNN
-688 SKIKLEE
+688 SKSKLEE
-695 EVKKTKISL
+695 EVKKVKIIL
-704 DKMKTEVSDLSKNL
+704 DKMKSEVSNLSKDL
-718 DEKEHIKNNVF
+718 DEKEHIKNNIF
-729 EYLKDEESILKNWRD
+729 EYLKNEESILENWNK
-744 NNEKINNEKKELQL
+744 NNEKIGIQKKELQNE
-758 LLEESLSKR
+758 LEDSLSKR
-767 KQHNLK
+767 KQHNMK

-778 KTTETLLEKNKKS
+778 KTAESLLEKNKKN
-791 YDELLKKEALYNEL
+791 YEELLKKEITYNEL
-805 LKSYEK
+805 LKSYDIL
-811 NMIEFNEK
+811 MIEFNEK

-831 YDLEKINVNKLWL
+831 YDLEKINVNKSWL
-844 NLNEKISI
+844 NDNNTENSMNFLTEKK
-852 DEKQIENKKN
+852 EKEKDLLS
-862 KYNDLITNDNE
+862 NDSN
-873 NELIITSLVKNIDEF
+873 NELIIASLVKNIDEF
-888 EKEENQQK
+888 EKEEVQQK
-896 CKSYHNYKNELE
+896 CKSYHNYKNELDN
-908 HILNEIVIYSD
+908 ILNEIIIYTD

-926 HDFNPDCIQCMKN
+926 HEFNPDCIQCMKN
-939 PKVLDLIKYSDK
+939 PKVLDLIKYNDK
-951 LKSLESSKINIETKI
+951 LKSLESSKINIEEI
-966 NALSGIEELETEY
+966 LGELSGIEELETEY

-986 NEKYKSQNEIKKELK
+986 SDKYKSQNEIKKELK
-1001 IIKAEIDDFTA
+1001 IIKAEIDNLTA
-1012 KIEYFNLINKI
+1012 KIEYFSLIDKI

-1029 WADEPIRTIKENEEN
+1029 WNNEPIRGTKESEEKQ
-1044 ELQTLKTQL
+1044 LSMLKTQL
-1053 EKKQII
+1053 EKKQVI

-1070 NILSHNTELD
+1070 NILLHNNDLD
-1080 IIIKNIKSNID
+1080 IIIKNIKSKID
-1091 ELIHKEKNDKCV
+1091 DLINGENNKQHSE
-1103 KEYDNYIEQKQLFAT
+1103 EYNNYLKQKQLFAT

-1138 KDENIFQNLNT
+1138 KDENIFQNLNS

-1157 NEIMTSISN
+1157 TEIITSISN
-1166 MKNEIKNI
+1166 MKTEIKNI
-1174 DTELNKLK
+1174 DIDLNKLK

-1207 RFLKLFDEKEV
+1207 RFLKLFEEKEV

-1247 NFIAES
+1247 NFISES

-1366 RDEYGCS
+1366 RDDQGCS
-1373 VISYF
+1373 RISYV

>member
-1 MSVQIIINDYSTKN
+1 MSVQIIINDYSS
-15 IDKYTHIIHI
+15 IDINKYTHIIHI

-51 EIQDKNGLI
+51 TIEDKNGLI

-79 LCTEFFINLSKRRKT
+79 LCTEFFINLSQRRKT

-115 GVLSHKTIPD
+115 GVLSHKTIPN

-149 NLFISSNEVD
+149 NLFISSSEVD
-159 GVIASYS
+159 GQIASY
-166 DNNNNE
+166 E
-172 NNENNNNN
+172 NVDD
-180 NNNNKFV
+180 NKFI

-208 GEKSIEDFKGYDYVL
+208 GEKSVEDFKGYDYVL

-254 TNHGFIFWDIENRT
+254 TNHGFIFWDIENGT

-281 ICFIENNIL
+281 ICFIENKIL

-305 NMLNN
+305 AMLNT

-329 NEYINLLKGRFKK
+329 NEYINLLKGKFKK

-356 KSESSRLTN
+356 KTESSRLTN

-405 NWELL
+405 NWDLL
-410 ELKISNL
+410 ELRISNL
-417 CLYGANNSID
+417 CLYGDKNSID
-427 LSKFSIN
+427 LSKFSVN

-497 YLKRTYKKNIRND
+497 FLKRTYKKNIRND
-510 LKFDSFLYTLQESHN
+510 LKFDSFLYTLQESFST
-525 DTESSSSKDTI
+525 DTSKDIIKDTI

-612 IYQMYEKEAKAIFDE
+612 IYQMYEKESKNIFDE
-627 IKDINIIEMKNTHEE
+627 IKDINILEMKNSHEE
-642 NLKNIETLND
+642 DLKNIDELND
-652 KIKDLEKNKLTI
+652 KIKGLEKNKLVI

-679 DFNCNNSNN
+679 DFNSINSN
-688 SKIKLEE
+688 SKSKLEE
-695 EVKKTKISL
+695 EIKRSKISL
-704 DKMKTEVSDLSKNL
+704 DKMNGEVNELLKNL
-718 DEKEHIKNNVF
+718 DKKEQIKNNIF
-729 EYLKDEESILKNWRD
+729 EYLKNEESILENWNKN
-744 NNEKINNEKKELQL
+744 NKKIEKQKKELQL
-758 LLEESLSKR
+758 LLEDSLSKR

-778 KTTETLLEKNKKS
+778 KTTESLLEKNRKN
-791 YDELLKKEALYNEL
+791 YEDLIKKEIIYNEL
-805 LKSYEK
+805 LKSYDIL
-811 NMIEFNEK
+811 MDEFNEK

-831 YDLEKINVNKLWL
+831 YDLEKININKLWL
-844 NLNEKISI
+844 IDDNNNEKSVIFVT
-852 DEKQIENKKN
+852 EKKEKERVLLEN
-862 KYNDLITNDNE
+862 DSE
-873 NELIITSLVKNIDEF
+873 NELIIASLVKNIDEF
-888 EKEENQQK
+888 EKEEIQQK

-908 HILNEIVIYSD
+908 HILNEIIIYTD
-919 LMKNLEN
+919 LMRNLEN
-926 HDFNPDCIQCMKN
+926 HEFNPECIQCMKN
-939 PKVLDLIKYSDK
+939 PKVLDLIKYNDK
-951 LKSLESSKINIETKI
+951 LKSLESSKINIEKNI
-966 NALSGIEELETEY
+966 DVLHGIEELETEY

-1001 IIKAEIDDFTA
+1001 IIKAEIDDLCA
-1012 KIEYFNLINKI
+1012 RIEYFSLINKI

-1029 WADEPIRTIKENEEN
+1029 WTNEPIRVTKESNEK
-1044 ELQTLKTQL
+1044 ELSIMKTQL
-1053 EKKQII
+1053 EKKQVT

-1070 NILSHNTELD
+1070 NILLHNNELD
-1080 IIIKNIKSNID
+1080 IIIKNIKSKID
-1091 ELIHKEKNDKCV
+1091 ELDKNDKCAEEYNNYLKQ
-1103 KEYDNYIEQKQLFAT
+1103 KEIFST
-1118 ISMEIMKINVSIL
+1118 ISMEIMKLNVSIL

-1138 KDENIFQNLNT
+1138 KNENVFENIT
-1149 KLLTINKN
+1149 SKLVTINKN
-1157 NEIMTSISN
+1157 TEIITTISN

-1223 TLVNKNGLPLHILKR
+1223 ILVNKNGLPLHILKR

-1247 NFIAES
+1247 NFISES

-1275 DDDNKN
+1275 DDNNKN

-1358 VSKKIYIK
+1358 VSKKIFIK
-1366 RDEYGCS
+1366 RDDQWCS
-1373 VISYF
+1373 RISYV

>member
-1 MSVQIIINDYSTKN
+1 MSAQIIINDYSTLDIN
-15 IDKYTHIIHI
+15 KYTHIIHI

-51 EIQDKNGLI
+51 AIEDKNGLI

-79 LCTEFFINLSKRRKT
+79 LCTEFFINLSQRRKT

-115 GVLSHKTIPD
+115 GVLSHKTIPN

-149 NLFISSNEVD
+149 NLFISSSEVD
-159 GVIASYS
+159 GQIASY
-166 DNNNNE
+166 E
-172 NNENNNNN
+172 NVGDDK
-180 NNNNKFV
+180 NKFV

-254 TNHGFIFWDIENRT
+254 THHGFIYWDIENRT

-290 KVNNVEYNLSNNDDL
+290 KVNNTEYNLSNNDDL
-305 NMLNN
+305 ATLNS

-318 KLIIEQDINSN
+318 KLIIEQDINTN
-329 NEYINLLKGRFKK
+329 NEYINLLKGKFKK

-410 ELKISNL
+410 ELRISNL
-417 CLYGANNSID
+417 CLYGSGNSID
-427 LSKFSIN
+427 LSKFSVN

-455 YILYNKMGRNLNLGN
+455 YILYNKMGRNLNMGN

-497 YLKRTYKKNIRND
+497 FLKRTYKKNIRND
-510 LKFDSFLYTLQESHN
+510 LKFDSFLYTLQETHN
-525 DTESSSSKDTI
+525 DDSKDI
-536 TYNDK
+536 LTYNDK

-612 IYQMYEKEAKAIFDE
+612 IYQMYEKESKNIFDE
-627 IKDINIIEMKNTHEE
+627 IKDINILEMKNTHEE
-642 NLKNIETLND
+642 NLKNIDELNN
-652 KIKDLEKNKLTI
+652 KIKDLEKIKVGY

-674 YVKID
+674 YIKID
-679 DFNCNNSNN
+679 DFNSINSNN
-688 SKIKLEE
+688 SKLKLEE
-695 EVKKTKISL
+695 EVKRAKISL
-704 DKMKTEVSDLSKNL
+704 EKINNEVNELLKKI
-718 DEKEHIKNNVF
+718 DEKEHIKNNIF
-729 EYLKDEESILKNWRD
+729 EYLKNEESILENWNA
-744 NNEKINNEKKELQL
+744 NNEKIVTQKKELQL
-758 LLEESLSKR
+758 LLEDSLSKR

-778 KTTETLLEKNKKS
+778 KTTQSLLEKNRKN
-791 YDELLKKEALYNEL
+791 YEDLVKKEVTYNEL
-805 LKSYEK
+805 LKSYDIL
-811 NMIEFNEK
+811 MIDFNEK

-831 YDLEKINVNKLWL
+831 YDLEKINVNKSWL
-844 NLNEKISI
+844 NENNNDKN
-852 DEKQIENKKN
+852 DKKQQEQNKKN
-862 KYNDLITNDNE
+862 EKYTELNKIDID
-873 NELIITSLVKNIDEF
+873 NELIIASFVQNIDEF
-888 EKEENQQK
+888 EKEEVQQK
-896 CKSYHNYKNELE
+896 CKSYHNYKNELD
-908 HILNEIVIYSD
+908 HILNEIVIYTD

-926 HDFNPDCIQCMKN
+926 HEFNPDCVQCMKN

-951 LKSLESSKINIETKI
+951 LKSLESSKINIENEI
-966 NALSGIEELETEY
+966 NVLHGIEELEIEY
-979 KNNKKQL
+979 KNNKKKL
-986 NEKYKSQNEIKKELK
+986 SDKYKSQNEIKKELK
-1001 IIKAEIDDFTA
+1001 IIKAEIDDLTVQ
-1012 KIEYFNLINKI
+1012 IEYFRLINRI
-1023 KDEKNK
+1023 KDEKTK
-1029 WADEPIRTIKENEEN
+1029 WNNEPIRETKESEEK
-1044 ELQTLKTQL
+1044 ELSLLKTQL
-1053 EKKQII
+1053 EKKSVI

-1070 NILSHNTELD
+1070 NILLHNNELD
-1080 IIIKNIKSNID
+1080 IIIKNIKYKID
-1091 ELIHKEKNDKCV
+1091 ELIENEKHDKSV
-1103 KEYDNYIEQKQLFAT
+1103 QEYNNYLKQKQEFTT
-1118 ISMEIMKINVSIL
+1118 ISMEIMKLNVSIL

-1138 KDENIFQNLNT
+1138 KDENVFQNLNT
-1149 KLLTINKN
+1149 KLETINKN
-1157 NEIMTSISN
+1157 TEIITSISN
-1166 MKNEIKNI
+1166 MKSEIKNI
-1174 DTELNKLK
+1174 DIELNKLK

-1247 NFIAES
+1247 NFISES

-1275 DDDNKN
+1275 DDNNKN

-1358 VSKKIYIK
+1358 VNKKIYIK
-1366 RDEYGCS
+1366 RDEDGCS
-1373 VISYF
+1373 KIFYNN